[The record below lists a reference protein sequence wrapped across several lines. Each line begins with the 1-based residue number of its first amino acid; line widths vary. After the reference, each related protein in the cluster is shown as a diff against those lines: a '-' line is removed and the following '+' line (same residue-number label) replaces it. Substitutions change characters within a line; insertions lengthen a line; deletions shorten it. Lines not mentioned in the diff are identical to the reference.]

1 MATESSKDIKTFG
14 FVGLGLM
21 GKPMSI
27 NLASKLEA
35 DQHLFVY
42 DLVGSAV
49 LEVCESAPD
58 RVSPCQSPQDVAN
71 KADFII
77 TMLPEGK
84 HVRTVYIDGTQNICS
99 AQLDGKTLIDCST
112 IDAATTLSVKNHLKQ
127 HFPRTSFYDA
137 PVSGGVLGAIK
148 ATIAFFLGCH
158 ESDPN
163 LSTLKNILGT
173 MGKEIIPCGGP
184 SLGIVSKLCNN
195 YLSGTITI
203 ACSEAFDMGIRA
215 GVDPQVLYK
224 VFSAGTGQNTISD
237 KWCPVPGIVPEA
249 PSSKGYKGGFKIQL
263 MLKDY
268 SLATSMAE
276 SLGSKPVLGKAGL
289 EAWKDASGDS
299 RFYDLDSRVMYQ
311 YVKARGDAE

>member
-1 MATESSKDIKTFG
+1 
-14 FVGLGLM
+14 
-21 GKPMSI
+21 
-27 NLASKLEA
+27 
-35 DQHLFVY
+35 
-42 DLVGSAV
+42 
-49 LEVCESAPD
+49 
-58 RVSPCQSPQDVAN
+58 
-71 KADFII
+71 
-77 TMLPEGK
+77 
-84 HVRTVYIDGTQNICS
+84 
-99 AQLDGKTLIDCST
+99 
-112 IDAATTLSVKNHLKQ
+112 
-127 HFPRTSFYDA
+127 
-137 PVSGGVLGAIK
+137 
-148 ATIAFFLGCH
+148 
-158 ESDPN
+158 
-163 LSTLKNILGT
+163 

>member
-1 MATESSKDIKTFG
+1 
-14 FVGLGLM
+14 
-21 GKPMSI
+21 
-27 NLASKLEA
+27 
-35 DQHLFVY
+35 
-42 DLVGSAV
+42 
-49 LEVCESAPD
+49 
-58 RVSPCQSPQDVAN
+58 
-71 KADFII
+71 
-77 TMLPEGK
+77 
-84 HVRTVYIDGTQNICS
+84 
-99 AQLDGKTLIDCST
+99 
-112 IDAATTLSVKNHLKQ
+112 
-127 HFPRTSFYDA
+127 
-137 PVSGGVLGAIK
+137 
-148 ATIAFFLGCH
+148 
-158 ESDPN
+158 
-163 LSTLKNILGT
+163 
-173 MGKEIIPCGGP
+173 EIIPCGGP

-276 SLGSKPVLGKAGL
+276 SQGSKPVLGKAGL
-289 EAWKDASGDS
+289 EAWRDASADS

-311 YVKARGDAE
+311 YVKARGDAEHRCPNMPAPGDQWKDNKFSNPYEEQKPHVNEYTAQEIATLQSRLD